1 MKPKLPFI
9 IGSGY
14 RDENAEALIML
25 LVAAAAG
32 GIVLVFLVYMGY
44 KLFRRYVLKIQEPGK
59 NFVVDKKVKCR
70 SGRYEYHDSDEGED
84 GDRKTP
90 NYEV

>member
-1 MKPKLPFI
+1 
-9 IGSGY
+9 
-14 RDENAEALIML
+14 ML

-32 GIVLVFLVYMGY
+32 GIVLVFLIYMGY

-70 SGRYEYHDSDEGED
+70 SGIGLLSSSGPGPSPISKLKKGPEL
-84 GDRKTP
+84 TL
-90 NYEV
+90 

>member
-32 GIVLVFLVYMGY
+32 GIVLVFLIYMGY

-70 SGRYEYHDSDEGED
+70 SGRYEYHDSEEGED

>member
-1 MKPKLPFI
+1 
-9 IGSGY
+9 
-14 RDENAEALIML
+14 ML

-32 GIVLVFLVYMGY
+32 GIVLVFLIYMGY

-70 SGRYEYHDSDEGED
+70 SGRYEYNDTEGGETD